1 MASGKNGKIYL
12 DSILDEQE
20 QTQIKRFVENEK
32 LKEAVKKA
40 LLAGLYE
47 QGTIKKHKPADS
59 LSNVAFGLLFEGDNP
74 TNEKLGAKV
83 RALWE
88 GIRNIENAFEFMEG
102 YKEIQSE
109 RSENKNQAR

>member
-1 MASGKNGKIYL
+1 MASGKNGKVYL

-47 QGTIKKHKPADS
+47 QGTLKKYKPADS
-59 LSNVAFGLLFEGDNP
+59 LSNIAFGLLFEGDNP
-74 TNEKLGAKV
+74 NNEKLGEKV

-88 GIRNIENAFEFMEG
+88 GVRNIENAFEYMEG
-102 YKEIQSE
+102 YKQIQQE
-109 RSENKNQAR
+109 RSGNQNQAR